1 MTNDK
6 PRIVADGDDR
16 VLSDFEFSMIVSVNG
31 FLQWVVHCAEA
42 AGARGLSSLDVLV
55 LHMVNHRARDKKLSD
70 ICLVM
75 NIEDTHTVA
84 YSLKKL
90 EEQGYVKHKHNGRD
104 RIYYS
109 SADGDIFCNTYR
121 QIRRDNLVAALEDE
135 EADFENI
142 AKIAKAMTRIGR
154 YYLHASRVALV
165 SPTTKQGS

>member
-1 MTNDK
+1 VTNHG
-6 PRIVADGDDR
+6 PHTAADSEAG
-16 VLSDFEFSMIVSVNG
+16 VLSDFEFAMIVSVNG

-90 EEQGYVKHKHNGRD
+90 EEQGYVAHKHNGRD
-104 RIYYS
+104 RVYYS
-109 SADGDIFCNTYR
+109 AADGDAFCNTYR
-121 QIRRDNLVAALEDE
+121 QIRHDNLVAALKDE
-135 EADFENI
+135 EADFESI
-142 AKIAKAMTRIGR
+142 AKISKVLTRVGR

-165 SPTTKQGS
+165 SPKTKQGS

>member
-1 MTNDK
+1 VTNHGPHTD
-6 PRIVADGDDR
+6 ADGHDG

-90 EEQGYVKHKHNGRD
+90 EEQGYVTHKRNGRD
-104 RIYYS
+104 RIYCS
-109 SADGDIFCNTYR
+109 SADGDMFCDTYR
-121 QIRRDNLVAALEDE
+121 KIRHDNLVAALEDE
-135 EADFENI
+135 KADIENI
-142 AKIAKAMTRIGR
+142 AKISKALTRVGR
-154 YYLHASRVALV
+154 YYLHASRIALV
-165 SPTTKQGS
+165 SPKTKQGS